1 MSFNINLTGRCHK
14 ERFLII
20 YSRIFSMSIHSYS
33 SPRIT
38 VYILCLLAA
47 VIILP
52 TQFVHALTAKEILVV
67 YNRNMAES
75 KAVAEYYA
83 RKREVPAENIL
94 GFKLPDSESISRREF
109 EENFVPYLRE
119 AVINFKKTGKNPVIL
134 LVYGVPLRVGKR
146 EGKNDI
152 KPLIERKVK
161 ELGVLV
167 LNLTE
172 RLNKLIPSE
181 VLENDIPGSESDIP
195 DVPVILQKAKS
206 AFIRANKFQLSAKK
220 EVKEQQISLEI
231 GSIIFRFVGI
241 NMAAN
246 ELKKKAETQG
256 IELKTILQKDSIFKW
271 SLLFNSRLA
280 QTPFHGIT
288 DENVQDLASM
298 VRVSQGL
305 IGELKFWYQL
315 RDQDLSAMTSAALDS
330 ELPLVLAESYL
341 KAKWLP
347 NPFLFKYDKNP
358 VIKQIRD
365 QTIPVARLDGPTPW
379 LAKRL
384 VDDAI
389 LTEQNGLKGVFYVDA
404 RGIIGSDQGA
414 VYEEYDKSLRRL
426 HEMISEKSSMK
437 VVFDDK
443 SQLFAENSCP
453 DAALY
458 CGWYSLGKYIDSFK
472 WQKGAVGFHVASSE
486 ASTLREKGSEVWC
499 KRMLEEGVA
508 ATIGPVQEPYLDSFP
523 PPDVFFPL
531 LMTGKLPLIE
541 VYYRSIPHLS
551 WRQILIGDPLYTP
564 FKKQPAIDYTVGAW
578 PGHPE
583 N

>member
-1 MSFNINLTGRCHK
+1 MSMF
-14 ERFLII
+14 
-20 YSRIFSMSIHSYS
+20 SYS

-38 VYILCLLAA
+38 IYILCFLAA

-52 TQFVHALTAKEILVV
+52 TQFVLALTAEEILVV
-67 YNRNMAES
+67 YNQNMPES

-94 GFKLPDSESISRREF
+94 GFKLPDSERISRQEF
-109 EENFVPYLRE
+109 ETNFVPYLRE
-119 AVINFKKTGKNPVIL
+119 AVINFKKTGKNPAIL
-134 LVYGVPLRVGKR
+134 LVYGVPLQVGKR
-146 EGKNDI
+146 EGRNDT
-152 KPLIERKVK
+152 KKLIDRKIE
-161 ELGVLV
+161 ELGTLV
-167 LNLTE
+167 ANLTE
-172 RLNKLIPSE
+172 RLNMLTASEVQASDPPTSDSNIPS
-181 VLENDIPGSESDIP
+181 
-195 DVPVILQKAKS
+195 VPVILQRAKS
-206 AFIRANKFQLSAKK
+206 AFLKANEFQLNAKQELK
-220 EVKEQQISLEI
+220 KQLVSLEI
-231 GSIIFRFVGI
+231 GSILFRFVGI
-241 NMAAN
+241 NVAVN
-246 ELKKKAETQG
+246 ELKKKAETEG
-256 IELKTILQKDSIFKW
+256 IKIETILKKDSIFKW
-271 SLLFNSRLA
+271 SLVFNSRLA
-280 QTPFHGIT
+280 QIPFRGVT
-288 DENVQDLASM
+288 DENIQDLASM

-305 IGELKFWYQL
+305 VGELKFWYQL
-315 RDQDLSAMTSAALDS
+315 RDREPSAMTSAAVDS
-330 ELPLVLAESYL
+330 ELTLVLAESYL

-347 NPFLFKYDKNP
+347 NPFLFKFDKIP

-365 QTIPVARLDGPTPW
+365 NTIPVARLDGPTPR

-389 LTEQNGLKGVFYVDA
+389 LVEKNGLKGVFYIDA
-404 RGIIGSDQGA
+404 QGITGGDKGA
-414 VYEEYDKSLRRL
+414 AYKQYDKRLRRL
-426 HEMISEKSSMK
+426 HEIISEKSSMK

-458 CGWYSLGKYIDSFK
+458 CGWYSLGKYVDSFK
-472 WQKGAVGFHVASSE
+472 WQKGAVGFHVASAE
-486 ASTLREKGSEVWC
+486 ASTLREKGSQVWC

-508 ATIGPVQEPYLDSFP
+508 ATLGPVQEPYLDSFP

-531 LMTGKLPLIE
+531 LMTGKLSLIE

-564 FKKQPAIDYTVGAW
+564 FKKQPAIDYIVGKW